1 MQPGKQLAMP
11 MKFVPLM
18 HQWAHLGR
26 LVVIV
31 SQSPQLGKTGRHDT
45 SQSCE
50 VTVIPISFISSLVKM
65 TSFHLLIWGLFCFSS
80 YGALRCIQVVYL
92 QLLRF
97 PDVGIQTTNSPL
109 RIAFIISHR
118 FCYIVFSFAFDS
130 RSCGLYFLK
139 FSRSP
144 PLFNSVLA
152 KLQEFVYLLGFLLLL
167 IGRLIPL

>member
-31 SQSPQLGKTGRHDT
+31 SQSPQLGKTGRHDA

-80 YGALRCIQVVYL
+80 YGALRCIIRLFICSFSDFLVQAFRL
-92 QLLRF
+92 QTL
-97 PDVGIQTTNSPL
+97 
-109 RIAFIISHR
+109 
-118 FCYIVFSFAFDS
+118 
-130 RSCGLYFLK
+130 
-139 FSRSP
+139 
-144 PLFNSVLA
+144 
-152 KLQEFVYLLGFLLLL
+152 LLGLLLL
-167 IGRLIPL
+167 YPIDFAILCFPLHLILGVVDFIFLNFQGALHCSIVCWLNSKSLCTFWDFSCC